1 MILTI
6 DSVQKSDTEKE
17 YVLEA
22 RNGEGAYEYRIIL
35 STATE
40 PAGKKKEKKKKQK
53 NRWNQ
58 EFDYCKKKKKEKKR
72 ITRSHRAPKVAC
84 RNHVKLSL
92 TSKWKA

>member
-40 PAGKKKEKKKKQK
+40 PAGKTKNKKKTIQSSIIDKKKK
-53 NRWNQ
+53 
-58 EFDYCKKKKKEKKR
+58 

-84 RNHVKLSL
+84 QNHIKLSL
-92 TSKWKA
+92 TPK